1 LKQHQMILAKNS
13 ARKLRASENKQIT
26 SNKHK

>member
-1 LKQHQMILAKNS
+1 LKQHKAISTKNS
-13 ARKLRASENKQIT
+13 ARKLREGEDKQIT